1 MKNGAGKVKTPFLIK
16 PPLLQLFVAGVDLY
30 FGCIM
35 HIALT
40 IFTHYYATYYG
51 GFEIKKSINRLYSDM
66 WCGLDLYIRCVK
78 DEKVVK
84 IISIMVIL
92 LEKNGKR
99 TNFLQ

>member
-1 MKNGAGKVKTPFLIK
+1 MICGVGLI
-16 PPLLQLFVAGVDLY
+16 
-30 FGCIM
+30 CI
-35 HIALT
+35 
-40 IFTHYYATYYG
+40 Y
-51 GFEIKKSINRLYSDM
+51 D
-66 WCGLDLYIRCVK
+66 IRCVK

>member
-1 MKNGAGKVKTPFLIK
+1 MNIRYPIYE
-16 PPLLQLFVAGVDLY
+16 GVY
-30 FGCIM
+30 RI
-35 HIALT
+35 LT
-40 IFTHYYATYYG
+40 
-51 GFEIKKSINRLYSDM
+51 INRLYSDM

>member
-1 MKNGAGKVKTPFLIK
+1 
-16 PPLLQLFVAGVDLY
+16 
-30 FGCIM
+30 
-35 HIALT
+35 
-40 IFTHYYATYYG
+40 
-51 GFEIKKSINRLYSDM
+51 M